1 MVHSGYEASGV
12 NYTFG
17 SLKGMYDTV
26 KAMLFDSYEDDGAL
40 KLMNEWKPAHAAP
53 LVQISATAQTDS
65 AMQEIS
71 GD

>member
-17 SLKGMYDTV
+17 SLKGMFDTV
-26 KAMLFDSYEDDGAL
+26 KAMLFDGYDDEGAQKML
-40 KLMNEWKPAHAAP
+40 NEWKPAHAAL
-53 LVQISATAQTDS
+53 LVQISTAAQS
-65 AMQEIS
+65 SELQGVS